1 MDAREDATPG
11 TAGAEEH
18 PALHTDEAPGALTD
32 EFRAVAAAV
41 LAKHMEPYRRLAS
54 R

>member
-11 TAGAEEH
+11 TAGPEEH
-18 PALHTDEAPGALTD
+18 PAPHTDEEPGALTD

-41 LAKHMEPYRRLAS
+41 LAKHADPYRRLAS
-54 R
+54 H

>member
-1 MDAREDATPG
+1 MDARDDATPG
-11 TAGAEEH
+11 TSGAEEH
-18 PALHTDEAPGALTD
+18 PAPHTDEEPGALTD

-41 LAKHMEPYRRLAS
+41 LAKNAELYRRLAS